1 MSSMA
6 LATPAPAGVA
16 ANTQEDWAGIERV
29 FRGMVARETTGAQID
44 AAIMVCKSLGFNP
57 ILQHIN
63 LIDGKVYV
71 THKGLWHLAHRSG
84 MLDGIEV
91 LAEDETQTHWTAR
104 VAIYRKDMRYPF
116 AFTGRY
122 PKGGRNKQYGP
133 EMALA
138 RAECLALRRA
148 FDVSMPVY
156 EEINWEEREG
166 ERTRPPADIREV
178 PRPAPA
184 ALPAPAEVAPA
195 VPAFDFAA
203 WSRYLD
209 VQAGRGVATSELA
222 AQINRLRDDL
232 SDAEYEAVMLWFRQ
246 VKATRKAARATDEA
260 LLARVVDAGRSEQER
275 ADAASYFLDKATDAE
290 RLFERVAQLTVLDF
304 PAPIIDVLVEEQ
316 RKRLGLPDDDEGEVA
331 ETPARPTWVGDDEVP
346 F

>member
-1 MSSMA
+1 MA
-6 LATPAPAGVA
+6 LVTPAPAGVA
-16 ANTQEDWAGIERV
+16 ANTQEDWREIERV
-29 FRGMVARETTGAQID
+29 YRGMVARETTDAQID
-44 AAIMVCKSLGFNP
+44 AAIIVCKSLGFNP

-91 LAEDETQTHWTAR
+91 LAEGDTESHYTAR

-166 ERTRPPADIREV
+166 GGERIRPRAEIREV

-184 ALPAPAEVAPA
+184 ALPAPAEGAPVA
-195 VPAFDFAA
+195 PAFDFAA
-203 WSRYLD
+203 WSADLEHEAAHGGALRWLAELVNQRWD
-209 VQAGRGVATSELA
+209 ELTNEQA
-222 AQINRLRDDL
+222 
-232 SDAEYEAVMLWFRQ
+232 EAITVWLEQ

-260 LLARVVDAGRSEQER
+260 LLARVVDAGRTEQER
-275 ADAASYFLDKATDAE
+275 AGAASYFLDKAQDAE
-290 RLFERVAQLTVLDF
+290 ALFARVAQLTVLDF
-304 PAPIIDVLVEEQ
+304 PRPILDVLVAEQ
-316 RKRLGLPDDDEGEVA
+316 RERLGLPDDEA
-331 ETPARPTWVGDDEVP
+331 GDVIDALADPDEVVR
-346 F
+346 